1 MEVSRFSC
9 MKFLSVRGVCDYAG
23 PGSDSRYRRCRC
35 CLPQPLSES
44 AFPNLIKAFRSSIP
58 GPPMPLFTL
67 HVPPRDGP
75 RKTRGQ
81 DGFAISFPA
90 GLFHPLLHA
99 GLSRRTGGPLSGYDS
114 PPLRLT
120 TGLMSPASAARELT
134 EPKDRFSQL
143 RAN

>member
-44 AFPNLIKAFRSSIP
+44 AFPNLK
-58 GPPMPLFTL
+58 LF
-67 HVPPRDGP
+67 GA
-75 RKTRGQ
+75 Q
-81 DGFAISFPA
+81 YPA
-90 GLFHPLLHA
+90 HRCRCLRFTCRLATARAKLAVRMDSLSPFLLHA
-99 GLSRRTGGPLSGYDS
+99 GLSRRTGGPLSGHDS

-120 TGLMSPASAARELT
+120 TGLMSPASAARQLT
-134 EPKDRFSQL
+134 KPKARGSQL